1 MTEEIRNEIVLELMR
16 LRGIE
21 TEEDIEEYLSD
32 LPRRT
37 YDPFLMKNMK
47 EATDLILAE
56 AAAGSRICIY
66 GDYDVDGI
74 TSVCILHGILS
85 QLTDDLTW
93 YIPSRFTEGY
103 GLHKEAIDTLRAD
116 GVDLIITVD
125 CGITSN
131 AEVDYAQSLGMRIL
145 VTDHHQLGDT
155 LPDCIVIDPKQED
168 ETYPFRELAGC
179 GVAYKLAQAIQ
190 RQAGLD
196 RSVIVESLDLVASG
210 TVADIV
216 PLKDEN
222 RTIVKYGLHK
232 MNERGR
238 AGLAALE
245 EAISL
250 KEISSGSISYGIA
263 PHLNAAGRMKHAA
276 EAVKLLLAEDSDRET
291 IRRQVEI
298 LTSCNSKRKKLQ
310 DEAYDRSKEMITGE
324 EAIICLR
331 VDGIHEGIAGIAA
344 GKLKEDYLRPVILAT
359 STGDGMLKGTGRS
372 IVGVDL
378 FRLLDD
384 HRELFARV
392 GGHKRACG
400 FTISEENFRTLQ
412 PLLEE
417 EVRKIYDADP
427 SIMDQTGQYDLEIE
441 ARDVTLKLAE
451 ALQVME
457 PFGEG
462 NELPRFLVRDVKI
475 LWPTYM
481 GEGDRHVRFKA
492 EKNGARVSCVL
503 FQKAQEYAE
512 LIESDRRVD
521 LIGTVEINEW
531 NDRKDVQM
539 IVKEIL

>member
-1 MTEEIRNEIVLELMR
+1 MTDEIRNNIVLELLK

-21 TEEDIEEYLSD
+21 TEEDISEYLSD
-32 LPRRT
+32 LPKRT

-74 TSVCILHGILS
+74 TSVCILYEVLS
-85 QLTDDLTW
+85 RLTDQLTW

-103 GLHKEAIDTLRAD
+103 GLHNEAIDSLRAD

-125 CGITSN
+125 CGITSDKE
-131 AEVDYAQSLGMRIL
+131 AAYAQSLGMRMI

-168 ETYPFRELAGC
+168 ETYPFRDLAGC

-196 RSVIVESLDLVASG
+196 RSVIVEALDLVASG

-216 PLKDEN
+216 PLLDEN

-232 MNERGR
+232 LNERGR
-238 AGLAALE
+238 KGLAALE

-250 KEISSGSISYGIA
+250 KEINSGSISYGIA
-263 PHLNAAGRMKHAA
+263 PHLNAAGRMRNAG
-276 EAVKLLLAEDSDRET
+276 EAVRLLLAEDHDNET
-291 IRRQVEI
+291 IRTQVETLI
-298 LTSCNSKRKKLQ
+298 ACNNERKKLQ
-310 DEAYDRSKEMITGE
+310 DDAYRRSKERIKGT

-344 GKLKEDYLRPVILAT
+344 GKLKEDFMRPVILAT
-359 STGDGMLKGTGRS
+359 DSGDGMLKGTGRS
-372 IVGVDL
+372 INGVDL
-378 FRLLDD
+378 FALLDA
-384 HRELFARV
+384 HRDLFARV

-400 FTISEENFRTLQ
+400 FTISEDNFRTLQ

-417 EVRKIYDADP
+417 EVARIYEADP
-427 SIMDQTGQYDLEIE
+427 SILEQTGRYDLEIE
-441 ARDVTLKLAE
+441 AEDVTLQLAE

-457 PFGEG
+457 PFGEA
-462 NELPRFLVRDVKI
+462 NEQPRFLVRDLKVR
-475 LWPTYM
+475 WPSYM
-481 GEGDRHVRFKA
+481 GDRDQHVRFKG
-492 EKNGARVSCVL
+492 EKKGARIQCVL
-503 FQKAQEYAE
+503 FQKAQDYADR
-512 LIESDRRVD
+512 IESQQPVSV
-521 LIGTVEINEW
+521 IGTVEINEW

-539 IVKEIL
+539 IVKEIV